1 VLYYKSIGEGKP
13 LVILHGLF
21 GMSDNWRT
29 FSGLLKDQYN
39 VILVDLRNHGRSFWS
54 DDFNYDLLSN
64 DIIELIDFL
73 ELQKVS
79 ILGHSMG
86 GKVAINMARHY
97 PERVDN
103 LMVIDI
109 GFKKYPPGHTTIFD
123 AVLSIDPAQV
133 NSRNEADE
141 QLAKYIS
148 EMAIR
153 QFLMKSLTRSKG
165 GDPNEKFRWK
175 TNFPSLLENYSN
187 ILTDIKIDKI
197 ETRSLFV
204 RGTKSHYI
212 REEDYESLNNRFDN
226 LSIAEIESGH
236 WVHAERPKELFT
248 IITSFLNGSTS

>member
-1 VLYYKSIGEGKP
+1 MLYYKSIGEGKP

-29 FSGLLKDQYN
+29 FSGLLKQQYN

-64 DIIELIDFL
+64 DVIELIDSLGFD
-73 ELQKVS
+73 KVS
-79 ILGHSMG
+79 VLGHSMG

-97 PERVDN
+97 PERVDH

-109 GFKKYPPGHTTIFD
+109 GFKKYAPGHTTIFN
-123 AVLSIDPAQV
+123 AILSIDPAQV
-133 NSRNEADE
+133 NSRNEAE
-141 QLAKYIS
+141 ELLSKYIS

-153 QFLMKSLTRSKG
+153 QFLMKSLARSK
-165 GDPNEKFRWK
+165 DANEKFRWK
-175 TNFPSLLENYSN
+175 TNFQSLYENYSN
-187 ILTDIKIDKI
+187 ILTEINIDNI
-197 ETRSLFV
+197 ETKSLFV

-212 REEDYESLNNRFDN
+212 LEEDYESLNNRFSN
-226 LSIAEIESGH
+226 LTISEIESGH
-236 WVHAERPKELFT
+236 WVHAERPQELFT